1 MELAEPKL
9 SKELLYIEDFTSTVL
24 RYLTEEAPFTA
35 VRCGGVRA
43 DNGDFSGLDLRA
55 SIIENS
61 AFRNCSFEN
70 ASFTDV
76 VFQSCDFSNSDFSST
91 FFERCRWIDCKC
103 IGANLRDTVLRQ
115 TAFEKT
121 LLSYSC
127 LDQTRITDVRFHH
140 VDFTEGSLSEARL
153 KNFSVTNSRLIKNN
167 FFRTLLAGVNFTTDE
182 LAGPIVSSTA
192 EELKGVVITPFQ
204 AADLIG
210 LWGIVVDRG

>member
-1 MELAEPKL
+1 MELAQPKL
-9 SKELLYIEDFTSTVL
+9 AKELLYIEDFNSTVL
-24 RYLTEEAPFTA
+24 RYLKDETPLTA
-35 VRCGGVRA
+35 VRCGGVREE
-43 DNGDFSGLDLRA
+43 NGDFSGLDLRA
-55 SIIENS
+55 SVIENS
-61 AFRNCSFEN
+61 TFRNCSFEN

-76 VFQSCDFSNSDFSST
+76 VFQSCDFSNSDFGSA
-91 FFERCRWIDCKC
+91 FFERCRWSDCKC
-103 IGANLRDTVLRQ
+103 VGVNLRDTVLRQ

-127 LDQTRITDVRFHH
+127 LDQSRITDVRFHQ

-153 KNFSVTNSRLIKNN
+153 KNFTVMNSRLIKNN

-192 EELKGVVITPFQ
+192 EELKGIVITPFQ

-210 LWGIVVDRG
+210 LWGIVVDRD